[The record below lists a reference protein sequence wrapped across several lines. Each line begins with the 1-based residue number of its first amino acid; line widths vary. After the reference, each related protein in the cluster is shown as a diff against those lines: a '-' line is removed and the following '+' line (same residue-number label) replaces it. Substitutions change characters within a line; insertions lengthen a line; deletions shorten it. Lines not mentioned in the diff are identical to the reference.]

1 MCHNVSLWGQSEKKK
16 ISAIQKCNTE
26 MNRISVLNALT
37 LHNGIFQ
44 MGSIF
49 KNLRGLKS
57 AMVGGSLP
65 QKCKPGGKG
74 KKSQMIF

>member
-1 MCHNVSLWGQSEKKK
+1 
-16 ISAIQKCNTE
+16 